1 MLYIRHVIDEEARM
15 DEQSDAVVMLASPD
29 AEEVATSDAEGDSIE
44 EELRAAIL
52 RKLRPPE

>member
-1 MLYIRHVIDEEARM
+1 M
-15 DEQSDAVVMLASPD
+15 DEQTEALATLTSPEP
-29 AEEVATSDAEGDSIE
+29 EETFSSEGEFGSIE

>member
-1 MLYIRHVIDEEARM
+1 M
-15 DEQSDAVVMLASPD
+15 DEQSDAVATLTPAKPD
-29 AEEVATSDAEGDSIE
+29 EVVRSESEIRSLE

>member
-1 MLYIRHVIDEEARM
+1 V
-15 DEQSDAVVMLASPD
+15 DEQSDAVATLTPAKPKP
-29 AEEVATSDAEGDSIE
+29 EEVVPSKSDVGSIE

>member
-1 MLYIRHVIDEEARM
+1 M
-15 DEQSDAVVMLASPD
+15 DEQSDAVATLTPAKP
-29 AEEVATSDAEGDSIE
+29 EEVARSENEVRSIE